1 MGMLKV
7 VESIVPAQHLLPGIG
22 EKILC
27 RSLLDRVHDN
37 AQQRLVRMGGIGCLI
52 RLRHLGSALSSH
64 IGRNAG
70 RIDTLASLATDSHD
84 AGDMAACPGCDY
96 LIHERGSLA
105 ETNDLQI
112 PRPTV
117 HVKNLDENVEIR
129 VGILVA
135 GRIDD
140 ESRPVGRIQQRLE
153 PQIIQEPRRSILI
166 QFRVRIDKKRRRE
179 IVGAPLRTSFTA
191 IGDRRSR
198 PRSQD
203 DVLYIFPSARLSVR
217 AQADRKGKGHPK
229 NPFHIV

>member
-1 MGMLKV
+1 
-7 VESIVPAQHLLPGIG
+7 
-22 EKILC
+22 
-27 RSLLDRVHDN
+27 
-37 AQQRLVRMGGIGCLI
+37 
-52 RLRHLGSALSSH
+52 
-64 IGRNAG
+64 
-70 RIDTLASLATDSHD
+70 
-84 AGDMAACPGCDY
+84 MAACPGCDY

-135 GRIDD
+135 GRIND
-140 ESRPVGRIQQRLE
+140 ESRPVGRIQLRLQRQLL
-153 PQIIQEPRRSILI
+153 QKSGRAGLVHL
-166 QFRVRIDKKRRRE
+166 RVWIDKKRRRE

-203 DVLYIFPSARLSVR
+203 DVLYIFPSAGLCGST
-217 AQADRKGKGHPK
+217 QANRQGKGHPK
-229 NPFHIV
+229 NPFHIVLHVLVRCKNTE